1 MFCGKQWNFKLLVM
15 SCAVVSLGFSGPGL
29 KDPERKCQ

>member
-1 MFCGKQWNFKLLVM
+1 MFCEKQWNFKLLLT
-15 SCAVVSLGFSGPGL
+15 SHAIVSLGFCGPGL